1 MVDRVAPF
9 PSPQDI
15 QTIIPEPV
23 NILTLHCKRDFAGVI
38 NGMVY
43 EIGDY
48 LGLFGWVQ
56 SNYIRQL
63 FWLGQRDERKG
74 EFEA

>member
-1 MVDRVAPF
+1 MVDRIAPF
-9 PSPQDI
+9 PIPQDI
-15 QTIIPEPV
+15 QTVIPELV
-23 NILTLHCKRDFAGVI
+23 NILTLLCKRDFAGVI
-38 NGMVY
+38 NDMVY

-48 LGLFGWVQ
+48 LGLFRWAQ

-63 FWLGQRDERKG
+63 FWLGQRDEIKG